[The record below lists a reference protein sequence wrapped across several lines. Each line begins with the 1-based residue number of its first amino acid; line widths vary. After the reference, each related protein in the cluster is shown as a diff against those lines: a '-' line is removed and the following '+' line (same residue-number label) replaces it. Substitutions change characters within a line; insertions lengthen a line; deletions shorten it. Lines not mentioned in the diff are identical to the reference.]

1 MPDHLRVFVDESGD
15 PGASGTGKGTRWLV
29 FAGIAG
35 EGEGEALEHFALN
48 LRQVFGQRSGRLR
61 HLHFTKLSGAKKLP
75 AFVQLAKAPMQVI
88 VVAADTAAMPF
99 SDSPTPA
106 QARYRYTLKF
116 MLERASW
123 LAAQRHQPLELII
136 EESLHVTVDSIR
148 EYVTRLRNDEEDG
161 RFVDWRWVDEA
172 RITMARKDEQP
183 QLWLADGAAHAFF
196 QALETNR
203 FLSGP
208 VPIYADLL
216 QPLLWRGPDG
226 DRVDDNGFA
235 FVSSGQGAAERLMQ
249 DFPSVRR
256 WVVQQQ
262 QVTALFWRQGSGRG
276 ERG

>member
-35 EGEGEALEHFALN
+35 EGEGEALKHFALN

-61 HLHFTKLSGAKKLP
+61 YLHFAKLSGAKKLP
-75 AFVQLAKAPMQVI
+75 AFMQLAKAPMQVI

-123 LAAQRHQPLELII
+123 LAAQRRQPLELVI

-148 EYVTRLRNDEEDG
+148 EYVTRLRNDAEDG

-172 RITMARKDEQP
+172 RITMARKDEQA

-203 FLSGP
+203 ILGGP

-216 QPLLWRGPDG
+216 QPLLWQGPDG

-249 DFPSVRR
+249 EFPSVRR

-276 ERG
+276 E